1 MNRKLIALMNKFGT
15 ADSEYPYKIP
25 AMVLIRLLDI
35 GIKNRNLHDIIMK
48 LTIHLLVAFSLHY
61 ILKKTGKTPYC
72 GGKGMEKNNTK
83 LKNRQ
88 IKTVVE
94 GIITAGDWDDDG
106 TIRAIRILTT
116 DEDEYLVENGDLF
129 MNLMQKS
136 VQASG
141 ITHMNKYGEK
151 TIHIKKISVLGNEF
165 GEDITIQAKNTD
177 RDIY

>member
-1 MNRKLIALMNKFGT
+1 
-15 ADSEYPYKIP
+15 
-25 AMVLIRLLDI
+25 
-35 GIKNRNLHDIIMK
+35 
-48 LTIHLLVAFSLHY
+48 
-61 ILKKTGKTPYC
+61 
-72 GGKGMEKNNTK
+72 MEKNNTR

-106 TIRAIRILTT
+106 TIRALRILTT

-129 MNLMQKS
+129 MNLLQKS

-141 ITHMNKYGEK
+141 ITRMSKYGEK
-151 TIHIKKISVLGNEF
+151 TIHIKKISVLENEF
-165 GEDITIQAKNTD
+165 GEDITIQSKNMD

>member
-1 MNRKLIALMNKFGT
+1 
-15 ADSEYPYKIP
+15 
-25 AMVLIRLLDI
+25 
-35 GIKNRNLHDIIMK
+35 
-48 LTIHLLVAFSLHY
+48 
-61 ILKKTGKTPYC
+61 
-72 GGKGMEKNNTK
+72 MEKNNTK

-141 ITHMNKYGEK
+141 ITRMNKYGQK
-151 TIHIKKISVLGNEF
+151 TIHIKKISVLENEF
-165 GEDITIQAKNTD
+165 AEEITIQAKNTD
-177 RDIY
+177 RNIY